1 MTEHL
6 ELLRRLIEANR
17 FMALGTADEA
27 GSPWV
32 SPVWYATDDC
42 RAFYWVSDPGAR
54 HSRNLAQRPEVAIT
68 IYDSHLPGT
77 WQSVY
82 LRAHAERVGDD
93 ELDAAIAIYAA
104 HSRKQGLSE
113 WTLAQVTGPAKHR
126 LYRATASEHF
136 LLDDHD
142 ERVPVALVP

>member
-17 FMALGTADEA
+17 FMALGTADER
-27 GSPWV
+27 GLPWV
-32 SPVWYATDDC
+32 SPVWYATADC

-54 HSRNLAQRPEVAIT
+54 HSRNLAGRPEVAIA

-93 ELDAAIAIYAA
+93 ALDDGMAIFAAQ
-104 HSRKQGLSE
+104 SQKQGLKE
-113 WTLAQVTGPAKHR
+113 WTRAHVTGPAKHR
-126 LYRATASEHF
+126 LYRATAVEHF

-142 ERVPVALVP
+142 ERVPVAF